1 MRLLSILRSIKQL
14 PALKDADV
22 DGIVFGIEG
31 FSYRTPLYDLQ
42 QIQEIVDQ
50 AKSLGVSTY
59 LQCNRMLDEEEI
71 HPAFD
76 LIRLIDAL
84 NVDGILF
91 QDLAY
96 VTMCEQADSNL
107 IRIYAPEAMLTNSL
121 EVRTMLENGVDQVMA
136 AKELTLDEVLKIAN
150 ENPGKVGVFGFGH
163 LPMSVSRRPL
173 VKNYL
178 DKIKKD
184 RSLANG
190 FGLRLQEEKRAFLYP
205 ILEEGKET
213 TIFQD
218 RLFCVLPEL
227 TKLQANDAAFV
238 LADDVFVEEEMLT
251 SFVHSARDVMAQRE
265 DDFMERYAHRLTTG
279 YFYKKTN
286 LTKDGN

>member
-1 MRLLSILRSIKQL
+1 MRLLSILRSIEHMQ
-14 PALKDADV
+14 ALKDAGV

-31 FSYRTPLYDLQ
+31 FSYRSPLYDLE
-42 QIQEIVDQ
+42 QIKEVVDR

-59 LQCNRMLDEEEI
+59 LHCNRMLDEEEI
-71 HPAFD
+71 IPALT
-76 LIRLIDAL
+76 LIQTIDAL
-84 NVDGILF
+84 GVDGILF

-96 VTMCEQADSNL
+96 VNLCEQIDAKL
-107 IRIYAPEAMLTNSL
+107 IRIYAPEAILTSSP
-121 EVRTMLENGVDQVMA
+121 EVRTMLENGVDHVMV
-136 AKELTLDEVLKIAN
+136 AKELTLDEVLKIAG
-150 ENPGKVGVFGFGH
+150 ENPKKVGVFGFGH

-178 DKIKKD
+178 DEIKKD
-184 RSLANG
+184 SSLADG

-205 ILEEGKET
+205 ILEEDKET

-227 TKLQANDAAFV
+227 TTLQANDVAFV
-238 LADDVFVEEEMLT
+238 LADDVFVEEGMLT
-251 SFVHSARDVMAQRE
+251 AFIHSAHNRMAQRE
-265 DDFMERYAHRLTTG
+265 DDFMERYAHGLTSG

-286 LTKDGN
+286 LTKEGN

>member
-1 MRLLSILRSIKQL
+1 MRLLSILRSIEHMHS
-14 PALKDADV
+14 LKDAGV
-22 DGIVFGIEG
+22 DGIVFGVEG
-31 FSYRTPLYDLQ
+31 FSYRTPLYDLR
-42 QIQEIVDQ
+42 QIKEIVDR
-50 AKSLGVSTY
+50 AKSFGVSTY

-71 HPAFD
+71 HSALD
-76 LIRLIDAL
+76 LIRSVDAL

-96 VTMCEQADSNL
+96 VTLCEQADAKL

-121 EVRTMLENGVDQVMA
+121 EVRAMLENGVDQVMA
-136 AKELTLDEVLKIAN
+136 AKELTLDEVTKIAR
-150 ENPGKVGVFGFGH
+150 ENPDKVGVFGFGH

-178 DKIKKD
+178 DEIKKD
-184 RSLANG
+184 RSLADG

-227 TKLQANDAAFV
+227 AQLQTNDVAFV
-238 LADDVFVEEEMLT
+238 LADDLFVEEGVLT
-251 SFVHSARDVMAQRE
+251 SFVHSARNVMAQRE
-265 DDFMERYAHRLTTG
+265 DDFMDRYAHIVTSG